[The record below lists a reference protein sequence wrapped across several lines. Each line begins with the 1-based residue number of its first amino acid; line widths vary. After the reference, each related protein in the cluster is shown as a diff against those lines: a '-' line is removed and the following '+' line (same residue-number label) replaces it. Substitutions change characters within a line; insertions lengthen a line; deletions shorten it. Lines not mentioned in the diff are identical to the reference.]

1 MTNLLASGK
10 TGANKYDL
18 RSNDPNKVLPRLD
31 VRQIAQN
38 NQRALQQTQGYSLS
52 GEEGS
57 ASAIDGSLSI
67 IDDANIGTYDDSM
80 AKMIQTYVANAS
92 RLVVDG
98 GSTANSLILNPP
110 VISPGNSPN
119 GTDYSEATSLPFAYK
134 EGLRFTFLAT
144 LSNTGA
150 VQVQIPGLS
159 GLVGSVDLVDENGNS
174 LIEGDVVVNNYY
186 TIIAKDISG
195 DKFIL
200 ERPNFNIENI
210 KSQLP
215 VGKNLIINGDFEI
228 AQRGTS
234 FPSISNGEYTLD
246 RWAYFLS
253 GTSVHDISQD
263 SDVPTIVQAG
273 RVIPKSL
280 LIGCTTAQAS
290 IGAGDFA
297 VLEHRIEGY
306 NYLNIAAKVF
316 TISFWVKATK
326 IGTYCIGLGNNSDDR
341 EYISEYT
348 VNASDTWEF
357 KTITVASPPITGGW
371 NYETLIGLR
380 VRFVLAAGSNSQDI
394 ANSWLT
400 TVGYKLA
407 TSNQV
412 NACDNTANN
421 FRLAGVQ
428 VEAGSVATEFEK
440 RNIQQEIELCQ
451 RYYEK
456 SYDLTINPGSAV
468 SEGIVYLRVGDPTSS
483 VMTIYSK
490 YQTPK
495 RALPII
501 TLYDTAGNPGKIG
514 YSGVGNNQVGLVSD
528 SGFNSFA
535 VSTDSST
542 NRNGLFFQYIANSEL

>member
-1 MTNLLASGK
+1 MTNLLAYGK

-215 VGKNLIINGDFEI
+215 PVTDYAKTLLDDNNASEARTTLSIDRRVTVDNANYTILATDKVV
-228 AQRGTS
+228 AQ
-234 FPSISNGEYTLD
+234 
-246 RWAYFLS
+246 
-253 GTSVHDISQD
+253 
-263 SDVPTIVQAG
+263 
-273 RVIPKSL
+273 
-280 LIGCTTAQAS
+280 
-290 IGAGDFA
+290 
-297 VLEHRIEGY
+297 
-306 NYLNIAAKVF
+306 
-316 TISFWVKATK
+316 
-326 IGTYCIGLGNNSDDR
+326 IGTMSTARTFSLPA
-341 EYISEYT
+341 
-348 VNASDTWEF
+348 AST
-357 KTITVASPPITGGW
+357 
-371 NYETLIGLR
+371 
-380 VRFVLAAGSNSQDI
+380 
-394 ANSWLT
+394 
-400 TVGYKLA
+400 
-407 TSNQV
+407 
-412 NACDNTANN
+412 
-421 FRLAGVQ
+421 
-428 VEAGSVATEFEK
+428 VEAGAEIIVIDESGSVDSTNKITVQRNGTDTIEGATSIEILQAYGILKLICNGDNSWKIANRLIATQAEVDAWTNK
-440 RNIQQEIELCQ
+440 LKLITPETLANRNIPMF
-451 RYYEK
+451 R
-456 SYDLTINPGSAV
+456 SYINSAQTIS
-468 SEGIVYLRVGDPTSS
+468 TST
-483 VMTIYSK
+483 VTK
-490 YQTPK
+490 VQF
-495 RALPII
+495 
-501 TLYDTAGNPGKIG
+501 DT
-514 YSGVGNNQVGLVSD
+514 
-528 SGFNSFA
+528 
-535 VSTDSST
+535 
-542 NRNGLFFQYIANSEL
+542 

>member
-215 VGKNLIINGDFEI
+215 PVTDYAKTLLDDNNASEARTTLGIQQNVVTTEGDLIKGSSGGETERLPVGSNNQIL
-228 AQRGTS
+228 Q
-234 FPSISNGEYTLD
+234 SNGTNPV
-246 RWAYFLS
+246 WS
-253 GTSVHDISQD
+253 NDI
-263 SDVPTIVQAG
+263 
-273 RVIPKSL
+273 VI
-280 LIGCTTAQAS
+280 
-290 IGAGDFA
+290 
-297 VLEHRIEGY
+297 
-306 NYLNIAAKVF
+306 N
-316 TISFWVKATK
+316 
-326 IGTYCIGLGNNSDDR
+326 
-341 EYISEYT
+341 
-348 VNASDTWEF
+348 
-357 KTITVASPPITGGW
+357 
-371 NYETLIGLR
+371 
-380 VRFVLAAGSNSQDI
+380 
-394 ANSWLT
+394 
-400 TVGYKLA
+400 
-407 TSNQV
+407 
-412 NACDNTANN
+412 
-421 FRLAGVQ
+421 
-428 VEAGSVATEFEK
+428 
-440 RNIQQEIELCQ
+440 
-451 RYYEK
+451 
-456 SYDLTINPGSAV
+456 DLTINNKLNTQPNSATISSGAIAYTSSYTYLIGEGSADDN
-468 SEGIVYLRVGDPTSS
+468 LD
-483 VMTIYSK
+483 TINGG
-490 YQTPK
+490 
-495 RALPII
+495 
-501 TLYDTAGNPGKIG
+501 TAGDRILLKPQTGTITIRDNDL
-514 YSGVGNNQVGLVSD
+514 SGGNIALIRNSTRTLRLTVDTVELIYDG
-528 SGFNSFA
+528 GFWLEVASN
-535 VSTDSST
+535 TD
-542 NRNGLFFQYIANSEL
+542 FDFANSKATNGYTYLPNGILIQWGYVAPIGPSVNDQLIIFPITFNNVFHI